1 LVTISG
7 TDLSTPTNLQIGGV
21 TAIVVS
27 ATVTQT
33 VAMVM
38 PGSATGVVSLTTAG
52 GTFTTTTNFTI
63 TPSYALALQQGA
75 KLVGTGN
82 TGAANQGWSVSL
94 SADGNTAIVGGNED
108 NFGQGAVWIYVR
120 SGGSWVQQGAKLVGT
135 GGSALAEQGF
145 SVALSADGN
154 TAIVGGWVDNS
165 SQGAVWI
172 FVRTGGSWAQQGTK
186 LVGTGNIGF
195 AAQGSSVSLSADG
208 NTAIV
213 GGYGDNGAHGA
224 VWIYA
229 RSGGSWAQ
237 QGAKLV
243 GTGSVGVAEQGFSVS
258 LSANGNTAIVGG
270 DADNGQGAAW
280 IYVRSGGS
288 WVQQGAKLVGTGNTG
303 AARQGVSVSLS
314 ADGNTAMVGGSSDN
328 GSQGAAW
335 IYVRSGGSWVQQG
348 AKLVGTGSAG
358 IAYQG
363 ISVSLSADGNT
374 AVVGGYF
381 DNTLQGAAWIYV
393 SPPLITVSGTLTPF
407 SSTVANTSSAQSIIV
422 NGVVLSADISVTAPT
437 GYELSLSSGTGYSNN
452 ISLVAGGG
460 TVTNT
465 TVYIRLVSTVAGG
478 VYTGVIAAA
487 SANAVTQNFTVTGTV
502 TAPVPV
508 ISSFT
513 SLSGSVGSLVT
524 INGTGLLYP
533 NPLQIGGTTAIVVSG
548 TATQVVAM
556 VMPGSATGVVSLT
569 TAGGTFTTTT
579 NFTMT
584 PSYAPALQ
592 QGAKLVGTGNTGAAI
607 QGFSVSL
614 SADGNTAIV
623 GGYNDHSG
631 LGAAWIYV
639 RSSGSWVQQGAKL
652 EGTGSSTLGFSV
664 ALSADGNTAIVGGYG
679 DNGSQGAAWIYV
691 RTGVSWAQQGAKLVG
706 TGNAGSAE
714 QGRSVSLS
722 ADGNTAIVGGYGDNG
737 SQGAA
742 WIYVRNVGSW
752 VQQGPKLVGTG
763 SVGVVEQ
770 GRSVS
775 LSADGNTAIV
785 GGEADNGGQGAAWIY
800 VRSGGSWVQQ
810 GAKLVGTGN
819 TGAARQGAS
828 VSLSADGN
836 TAIVGGEADN
846 GGQGAAWIYVR
857 SGGSWA
863 QQGTKLVGT
872 GNTGAANQGISAS
885 LSADGNTAIVGG
897 WLDNSSQGAAWI
909 YMRSGSIW
917 VQQSTKLVGTGSTG
931 TGARQ
936 GISVSLSADGN
947 TAAVGGYFD
956 NTLQGAAWVYT
967 PQPLISVSGS
977 LNPFSSTVANTS
989 SAQSIIVSGGGLLA
1003 DISITAPTGYELS
1016 LSSGTGYSNN
1026 ISLAAG
1032 AATVTNTPVYIRL
1045 VSTVAAGVYTG
1056 MIAAASANA
1065 VTQNFTVTGTVTAP
1079 VPVISSFASLS
1090 GPVGSLV
1097 TINGTGLLYPTNLQ
1111 IGGVTAIVVSAT
1123 ATQTV
1128 AMVMPGSATGVV
1140 SLTTA
1145 GGTFTTTTNFTIT
1158 PSYTPVLQ
1166 QGNKLVGTGNTGAA
1180 QQGYSVSLSADGN
1193 TAIVGGYEDNGD
1205 QGAIWIYVRSG
1216 GNWVQQG
1223 SKLVGTGNT
1232 GAAQQGYSVSL
1243 SADGNTAIVGGYQDN
1258 SNQGAAW
1265 IFVRTS
1271 GSWVQQGAKLIGTG
1285 NSGVARQG
1293 YSVSLSADGNTAIV
1307 GGYTDN
1313 SNLGAA
1319 WIYVRTGV
1327 AWAQQGA
1334 KLVGTGN
1341 TGSAEQG
1348 GSVSLSADGNT
1359 AIVGGQRNNSDEGA
1373 AWIYVRSGVSW
1384 VQQGAKLVGTGN
1396 TGSAEQG
1403 CSVSLSADGNM
1414 AIVGGSSDN
1423 SFQGAAW
1430 VYVRSAGSWVQQG
1443 SKLVATGNT
1452 GTASQ
1457 GRSVSL
1463 SADGNT
1469 AIVGG
1474 PDNNSSQGAAW
1485 LFRRTAGTWAQGSKL
1500 VGTGITG
1507 IASQGRSV
1515 SLSADGNTAV
1525 VGGYFDNTLQGA
1537 AWVFVPLPLI
1547 SVSGSLTA
1555 LTTCFST
1562 ASAAQSF
1569 TVSGANMQANLAVT
1583 APAGYELSLSAGTG
1597 YTTSTFSLAPTG
1609 GAITNTTIY
1618 IRLSATAASGTYTGT
1633 ISCTSANA
1641 VTKNLSPTGTIN
1653 ALPSTP
1659 TISAGSSTIFCS
1671 GGSVVLTSDAANGNK
1686 WYVNGSP
1693 INGAINTGY
1702 TASTAGSYS
1711 VQVTDGNSCSS
1722 AASIPVAVTVN
1733 ALPSTP
1739 TINAGSSTTFC
1750 AGGSVVLTSNASSE
1764 NNWYLNGSPIN
1775 GATNAGYTAS
1785 TAGSYSVRVMDGNSC
1800 SSAASIPVAVTVNA
1814 LPLTPTASAGGV
1826 TTFCSGDSV
1835 VLTSNAS
1842 SGNKWYLNGSPING
1856 ATKAGYK
1863 ASAAGSYSVQIT
1875 DGNSCSSAASIP
1887 VALTVNALP
1896 LTPTVSAGGV
1906 TTFCSG
1912 DSVVLTSNASS
1923 GNNWYLNGSAVS
1935 GAINADYTITATGNY
1950 SVRVTDGNSCT
1961 SAASIPIAVTVNA
1974 LPSTPTIS
1982 AGNATTF
1989 CSGGSVVLT
1998 SDTASGNNWYLNGSA
2013 VSGAINADYTITATG
2028 NYSVRVTDGNSC
2040 TSAASIPI
2048 AVTVNALPSTPTISA
2063 GNATTF
2069 CSGGS
2074 VVLTSDTASGN
2085 NWYLN
2090 GSAVSGAI
2098 NADYTITATGNY
2110 SVRVTDGNSCTSA
2123 ASIATEVTVNPLP
2136 STPTITASGPTTFT
2150 NGGSVVFSSNAV
2162 NGNQWLLNGSPI
2174 NGASAISYTATT
2186 SGNYSI
2192 RVIDGNSCSS
2202 TDATDITVTV
2212 NNVLPIPTINTT
2224 GTTTFC
2230 YGGSVLLTSSASSD
2244 NQWLL
2249 NNAPVNGAT
2258 GNSYTATA
2266 AGSYSVRLADAKNN
2280 TSANATAVVVTVNV
2294 LPTIPVITAGGST
2307 TICAGNSVVL
2317 SSSANS
2323 GNQWLL
2329 GGSPI
2334 NGATSQTYSATAN
2347 GNYSLRVSN
2356 ANNCTSTAA
2365 TATIVTVNALPS
2377 GTISQTSLR
2386 AGVVAGFTLTAPA
2399 GSAYTWGTGENTASI
2414 KAQATGNYSVT
2425 VTNTLGCQNLFTTQ
2439 VILPSSGDVEKISIP
2454 NTFSPNGDGINDYW
2468 TIPEL
2473 KNYPLVK
2480 VTIVNRNGSVVYQ
2493 NNNTVPRWD
2502 GKYNGKDLPAGVYFY
2517 TVQPVP
2523 GLALKTGWV
2532 NLVR

>member
-1 LVTISG
+1 MYSLKNKFLSVVVIGKCRAIKKNSKTKIRVAFLMLFGSLFSLTLYAQAPVISSFTPASGSVGSLVTISG
-7 TDLSTPTNLQIGGV
+7 TDLSIPTNLQIGGV

-27 ATVTQT
+27 ATATQT

-38 PGSATGVVSLTTAG
+38 PGSATGAVSLTTAG
-52 GTFTTTTNFTI
+52 G
-63 TPSYALALQQGA
+63 A
-75 KLVGTGN
+75 
-82 TGAANQGWSVSL
+82 
-94 SADGNTAIVGGNED
+94 
-108 NFGQGAVWIYVR
+108 
-120 SGGSWVQQGAKLVGT
+120 
-135 GGSALAEQGF
+135 
-145 SVALSADGN
+145 
-154 TAIVGGWVDNS
+154 
-165 SQGAVWI
+165 
-172 FVRTGGSWAQQGTK
+172 
-186 LVGTGNIGF
+186 
-195 AAQGSSVSLSADG
+195 
-208 NTAIV
+208 
-213 GGYGDNGAHGA
+213 
-224 VWIYA
+224 
-229 RSGGSWAQ
+229 
-237 QGAKLV
+237 
-243 GTGSVGVAEQGFSVS
+243 
-258 LSANGNTAIVGG
+258 
-270 DADNGQGAAW
+270 
-280 IYVRSGGS
+280 
-288 WVQQGAKLVGTGNTG
+288 
-303 AARQGVSVSLS
+303 
-314 ADGNTAMVGGSSDN
+314 
-328 GSQGAAW
+328 
-335 IYVRSGGSWVQQG
+335 
-348 AKLVGTGSAG
+348 
-358 IAYQG
+358 
-363 ISVSLSADGNT
+363 
-374 AVVGGYF
+374 
-381 DNTLQGAAWIYV
+381 
-393 SPPLITVSGTLTPF
+393 
-407 SSTVANTSSAQSIIV
+407 
-422 NGVVLSADISVTAPT
+422 
-437 GYELSLSSGTGYSNN
+437 
-452 ISLVAGGG
+452 
-460 TVTNT
+460 
-465 TVYIRLVSTVAGG
+465 
-478 VYTGVIAAA
+478 
-487 SANAVTQNFTVTGTV
+487 
-502 TAPVPV
+502 
-508 ISSFT
+508 
-513 SLSGSVGSLVT
+513 
-524 INGTGLLYP
+524 
-533 NPLQIGGTTAIVVSG
+533 
-548 TATQVVAM
+548 
-556 VMPGSATGVVSLT
+556 
-569 TAGGTFTTTT
+569 FTTTT

-897 WLDNSSQGAAWI
+897 WFDNSSQGAAWI

-917 VQQSTKLVGTGSTG
+917 VQQGTKLVGTGSTG

-947 TAAVGGYFD
+947 TAVVGGYSD
-956 NTLQGAAWVYT
+956 NTFQGAAWVYT

-977 LNPFSSTVANTS
+977 LNPFSSAVANTS
-989 SAQSIIVSGGGLLA
+989 SAQSIIVNGGGLSA
-1003 DISITAPTGYELS
+1003 NISVTAPTGYELS
-1016 LSSGTGYSNN
+1016 LSSGTGYGNN

-1032 AATVTNTPVYIRL
+1032 VATVTNTTVYIRL

-1056 MIAAASANA
+1056 VIAATSANA

-1111 IGGVTAIVVSAT
+1111 IGGVTAIIVSVT

-1166 QGNKLVGTGNTGAA
+1166 QGNKLVGTGNTGPAK
-1180 QQGYSVSLSADGN
+1180 QGYSVSLSADGN
-1193 TAIVGGYEDNGD
+1193 TAIVGGYNDNGGE
-1205 QGAIWIYVRSG
+1205 GAAWIYVRSG
-1216 GNWVQQG
+1216 DSWVQQG
-1223 SKLVGTGNT
+1223 AKLVGTGNT
-1232 GAAQQGYSVSL
+1232 GAAHQGYSVSL
-1243 SADGNTAIVGGYQDN
+1243 SADGNTAIVGGWFDN

-1265 IFVRTS
+1265 IFVRTG
-1271 GSWVQQGAKLIGTG
+1271 GSWAQQGTKLVGTGNIGFGAQGSSVSLSADGNTAIVGGYEDNSDHGAVWIYVRSGGSWAQQGAKLVGTG
-1285 NSGVARQG
+1285 NTGGAGQG
-1293 YSVSLSADGNTAIV
+1293 FSVSLSADGNTAIV

-1313 SNLGAA
+1313 GTQGAA
-1319 WIYVRTGV
+1319 WIFVRNGSSWV
-1327 AWAQQGA
+1327 QQGN

-1341 TGSAEQG
+1341 SGAALQG
-1348 GSVSLSADGNT
+1348 WSVSLSADGNT
-1359 AIVGGQRNNSDEGA
+1359 AIVGGYFDNSDQGA
-1373 AWIYVRSGVSW
+1373 AWIFERTGGSW
-1384 VQQGAKLVGTGN
+1384 LQQGGKLVGTGT
-1396 TGSAEQG
+1396 TGA
-1403 CSVSLSADGNM
+1403 AR
-1414 AIVGGSSDN
+1414 
-1423 SFQGAAW
+1423 QGA
-1430 VYVRSAGSWVQQG
+1430 
-1443 SKLVATGNT
+1443 
-1452 GTASQ
+1452 
-1457 GRSVSL
+1457 SVSL

-1474 PDNNSSQGAAW
+1474 SFDNGSVGTAWIYIRTGSSWVQHGA
-1485 LFRRTAGTWAQGSKL
+1485 KL
-1500 VGTGITG
+1500 VGTGNTG
-1507 IASQGRSV
+1507 SNSNQGQSV
-1515 SLSADGNTAV
+1515 SLSADGNTAM
-1525 VGGYFDNTLQGA
+1525 VGGFTDNSNQGA

-1641 VTKNLSPTGTIN
+1641 VTKNLSPTGTVN

-1659 TISAGSSTIFCS
+1659 TISAGSSTVFCS

-1693 INGAINTGY
+1693 INGATNAGYTAGTAGSYRVQVTDGNSCSSAISIATVVAVNALPATPTINAGSSTTFCSGGSVMLTSDAANGNKWYVNGSPINGATNTGY

-1722 AASIPVAVTVN
+1722 AASIPIAVTVN

-1750 AGGSVVLTSNASSE
+1750 SGGSVVLTSNASSG

-1775 GATNAGYTAS
+1775 GATNAGYTAGTAGS
-1785 TAGSYSVRVMDGNSC
+1785 YSVQVTDGNSCSSAASIATVVTINTLPSTPTISAGSSTAFCSGGSVVLTSNAASGNKWYLNGSPINGAANAGYTAGTAGSYSVRVTDGNNCSSAASIATVVIVNALPSTPIISAGSSTVFCSGGSVVLTSDAANGNKWYVNGSPINGATNAGYTAGTAGSYRVQVTDGNSCSSAISIATVVAVNALPATPTINAGSSTTFCSGGSVVLTSDAANGNKWYVNGSPINGAANAGYTANTAGSYSVQVTDGNSCSSAASIATVVTVNALPSTPTISAGSLTTFCSGGSVVLTSNTANGNKWHVNGSPINGAIDAGYTASTPGSYSVQITDGNSC

-1814 LPLTPTASAGGV
+1814 LPLTPTVSAGGV

-1835 VLTSNAS
+1835 VLTSDAS

-1856 ATKAGYK
+1856 AIKAGYK
-1863 ASAAGSYSVQIT
+1863 ASATGSYNVQIT

-1887 VALTVNALP
+1887 IAVTVRALP

-1923 GNNWYLNGSAVS
+1923 GNKWYLNGSAVS
-1935 GAINADYTITATGNY
+1935 AAINVDYKAIATGNY

-1982 AGNATTF
+1982 AGSSTTF

-1998 SDTASGNNWYLNGSA
+1998 SNASRGNNWYLNGSLLSDA
-2013 VSGAINADYTITATG
+2013 TNAGYTAAAAG
-2028 NYSVRVTDGNSC
+2028 SYSV
-2040 TSAASIPI
+2040 
-2048 AVTVNALPSTPTISA
+2048 L
-2063 GNATTF
+2063 
-2069 CSGGS
+2069 
-2074 VVLTSDTASGN
+2074 
-2085 NWYLN
+2085 
-2090 GSAVSGAI
+2090 
-2098 NADYTITATGNY
+2098 
-2110 SVRVTDGNSCTSA
+2110 VTDGNSCTSA
-2123 ASIATEVTVNPLP
+2123 ASIATEVTLNPLP
-2136 STPTITASGPTTFT
+2136 STPTITASGPTIFT
-2150 NGGSVVFSSNAV
+2150 NGGSVVFSSNAA

-2212 NNVLPIPTINTT
+2212 NNVLPTPTISTT
-2224 GTTTFC
+2224 GGTTFC
-2230 YGGSVLLTSSASSD
+2230 SGGSVLLKSSASGD

-2266 AGSYSVRLADAKNN
+2266 AGSYSVRLADANNN

-2294 LPTIPVITAGGST
+2294 LPAIPVITAGGST
-2307 TICAGNSVVL
+2307 TICADNSVVL

-2323 GNQWLL
+2323 GSQWLL

-2334 NGATSQTYSATAN
+2334 NGATSQTYLATAN
-2347 GNYSLRVSN
+2347 GNYSLRVTN
-2356 ANNCTSTAA
+2356 ANNCISTATAA
-2365 TATIVTVNALPS
+2365 TTVTVNALPS
-2377 GTISQTSLR
+2377 GTISQTSLG

-2399 GSAYTWGTGENTASI
+2399 GSAYIWGTGENTASI

-2532 NLVR
+2532 NLIR